1 MTVAELNEASE
12 DDFCAALDGIWE
24 HSPWIV
30 KAAAAARPFAD
41 VESLDAA
48 MWAAVEAAGRDDQLA
63 LLRAHPDLA
72 GKLVLAGGLTRES
85 ASEQASAGLD
95 RLTKSEFKA
104 FNAWNERYRQRFGFP
119 FILCV
124 RGNNK
129 NAIRAAFR
137 QRLSQPLAV
146 EFATALAEVRKIAD
160 LRLRDR
166 ITA

>member
-30 KAAAAARPFAD
+30 KAAAAARPFVD
-41 VESLDAA
+41 VDSLGAA
-48 MWAAVEAAGRDDQLA
+48 MWAAVGAASHEDRLA

-72 GKLVLAGGLTRES
+72 GKLALAGELTRES
-85 ASEQASAGLD
+85 AGEQASAGLD

-124 RGNNK
+124 RGNTK
-129 NAIRAAFR
+129 TTIRAAFR
-137 QRLSQPLAV
+137 RRLNNPLAV
-146 EFATALAEVRKIAD
+146 EFAAALEEVRKIAD